1 MYVDKWLTTTA
12 LYAPDGVGSDTTP
25 TDQGAPPPQVD
36 GGDTETPQSEGPG
49 SGRSQLRRQIE
60 GEFDRQRTQDTQ
72 RETRARV
79 RKPVVAG
86 GAPEEPE
93 QQPGD
98 EQGGQVQP
106 QVDTAPPE
114 GFSKEAKAEWATT
127 PPNVRAAIVKRE
139 QDMNKGV
146 ADLKG
151 RYKELDDVIGRRM
164 DTIRRHGHTPAQAVN
179 QLFAWFE
186 ALTANPR
193 QAFPMLLQSFR
204 VDPSEV
210 FPQIKQQQQQ
220 QPQLTPEQLAYQQ
233 QQQQQ
238 PPAALQPYLEKIANL
253 EQHLEQLNNAV
264 GSKFNSIEQAWADQ
278 SQKQTQEMLDGWSK
292 DKPYFEDVR
301 QMMAHLITPGPASN
315 MYPQGS
321 PPAVPP
327 LANGAADL
335 DTAYDMAVN
344 AMPSIREKLR
354 AAEVLKADEERKA
367 NEAKEKKAQQEAAD
381 KARRAGASLSPSAP
395 GSPITRQPG
404 ATKKGKSVRESLQDA
419 IQESQKV
426 RI

>member
-1 MYVDKWLTTTA
+1 MFVDKWLTTTA
-12 LYAPDGVGSDTTP
+12 LYAPDGVGTDTTP
-25 TDQGAPPPQVD
+25 QDQTPPPQIE
-36 GGDTETPQSEGPG
+36 GGEEAPQAEGPG
-49 SGRSQLRRQIE
+49 SGRSNLRRQLE
-60 GEFDRQRTQDTQ
+60 GEFDRQRTQDTE
-72 RETRARV
+72 RDTRART

-86 GAPEEPE
+86 GAPETPEGEQAPIEGQE
-93 QQPGD
+93 QQ
-98 EQGGQVQP
+98 
-106 QVDTAPPE
+106 QVDIQPPE
-114 GFSKEAKAEWATT
+114 GFSKEAKAEWAST

-151 RYKELDDVIGRRM
+151 KYKDLDDVLGKRL

-193 QAFPMLLQSFR
+193 QAFPLLLQSFR
-204 VDPSEV
+204 VDPAEV
-210 FPQIKQQQQQ
+210 FPQLKQQQQPTQ
-220 QPQLTPEQLAYQQ
+220 QELQQRQYELQQVQQ
-233 QQQQQ
+233 QNQ
-238 PPAALQPYLEKIANL
+238 PPAALQPYLDKIATL
-253 EQHLEQLNNAV
+253 EQSLEQLNNAV
-264 GSKFNSIEQAWADQ
+264 GTKFNSIEQAWANQ

-292 DKPYFEDVR
+292 DKPHFEDVR
-301 QMMAHLITPGPASN
+301 QMMAHLITPGPPSN
-315 MYPQGS
+315 MYPNGS

-344 AMPSIREKLR
+344 AMPEVRAKVRQAEQEK
-354 AAEVLKADEERKA
+354 AEAERKA

-381 KARRAGASLSPSAP
+381 KARKAGNSLSPSAP
-395 GSPITRQPG
+395 GSPIVPQKN
-404 ATKKGKSVRESLQDA
+404 TKKGKSVRESLQDA
-419 IQESQKV
+419 IKEASTS